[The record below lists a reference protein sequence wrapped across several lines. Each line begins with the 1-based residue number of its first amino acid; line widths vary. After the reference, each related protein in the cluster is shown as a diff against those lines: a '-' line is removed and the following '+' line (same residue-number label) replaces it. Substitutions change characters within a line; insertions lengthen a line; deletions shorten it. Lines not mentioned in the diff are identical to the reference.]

1 MQAAIEDD
9 PPARLN
15 MREAEAARI
24 AATPEELDPR
34 ALALLPSNDPRRIRF
49 QAEAAQRLQE
59 AEARH
64 AAAQKAELPPSAAD
78 CRTALRLAVKEHTDL
93 KRCLAELTKA
103 LPKADVAVYAAKAAV
118 EQASTALEEAK
129 KQAGSRAAAVALRSA
144 SKVAPPL

>member
-24 AATPEELDPR
+24 AATPEQLDPR

-59 AEARH
+59 AEAAH
-64 AAAQKAELPPSAAD
+64 AAAQKAEPQPD
-78 CRTALRLAVKEHTDL
+78 PRVALRLAVKEHTDL
-93 KRCLAELTKA
+93 KRRLAELTKA
-103 LPKADVAVYAAKAAV
+103 LPKPDVPVY
-118 EQASTALEEAK
+118 
-129 KQAGSRAAAVALRSA
+129 
-144 SKVAPPL
+144 PPN